1 MDKLQNF
8 FLAMDKKQKIAL
20 AGALVLVLAILI
32 FLANPAKRFM
42 ERRNSQR
49 RSDAF
54 NLLTAIY
61 DYANENKDIVDKIG
75 VEPKEICALKSDCGD
90 LLDISDLVMK
100 KFIDAIPSDP
110 KKHTQKGTGYMISK
124 NANGRMTVLA
134 PGAEGGVKIT
144 ATR

>member
-1 MDKLQNF
+1 MEKLLDF
-8 FLAMDKKQKIAL
+8 FLTMDKKQKIAL
-20 AGALVLVLAILI
+20 TVALVFVLGVLI
-32 FLANPAKRFM
+32 FLADPAKRFM

-61 DYANENKDIVDKIG
+61 DYSNENKEILDKIG
-75 VEPKEICALKSDCGD
+75 AEPKEICALKSDCGE
-90 LLDISDLVMK
+90 LLDIGDLVMK
-100 KFIDAIPSDP
+100 KFIDAVPSDP
-110 KKHTQKGTGYMISK
+110 KTHTQKGTGYVISK
-124 NANGRMTVLA
+124 NANGRMTVSA